1 MTDFEMVKLYVN
13 NLVKALDE
21 RQDENDKEIATYLK
35 GMKSSAESIANFID
49 VVSRNSNYKKQ

>member
-49 VVSRNSNYKKQ
+49 VVSRNSN